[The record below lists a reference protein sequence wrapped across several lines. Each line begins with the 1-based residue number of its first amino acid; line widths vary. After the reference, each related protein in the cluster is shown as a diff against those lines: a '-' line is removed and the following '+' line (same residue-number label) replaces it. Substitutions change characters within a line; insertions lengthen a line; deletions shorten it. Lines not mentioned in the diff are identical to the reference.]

1 MRPSNRVPRAP
12 PTQLLA
18 SVLTRMSIRRVAS
31 THPLAP
37 SDALPAAHAV
47 GSGALEVKLY
57 ARAQSATLSPTSG
70 GTTAQLLSYTVVQM
84 PRRTYHTARNTRYGT
99 RTALARIGPPTH
111 NDLDFPRFCSDE
123 AHTSFHGSSIVVGWM
138 YEETLGGPY
147 VFTPITLTLKLK
159 SSCGSLCG
167 TGIAARRPRSRDV
180 EIRVIWK
187 SECSFVE
194 LAGSPQPRPN
204 LDSF

>member
-147 VFTPITLTLKLK
+147 VFTPITLTLPIAEK
-159 SSCGSLCG
+159 SVVPIEIYNILDDLEDLHLDD
-167 TGIAARRPRSRDV
+167 IIFDEEPDV
-180 EIRVIWK
+180 L
-187 SECSFVE
+187 F
-194 LAGSPQPRPN
+194 
-204 LDSF
+204 

>member
-1 MRPSNRVPRAP
+1 
-12 PTQLLA
+12 
-18 SVLTRMSIRRVAS
+18 MSIRRVAS

-147 VFTPITLTLKLK
+147 VFTPITLTLTLTLTLADCTNLRLTNPRMPNVC
-159 SSCGSLCG
+159 SQPFAQSF
-167 TGIAARRPRSRDV
+167 ARHRFAV
-180 EIRVIWK
+180 
-187 SECSFVE
+187 
-194 LAGSPQPRPN
+194 
-204 LDSF
+204 

>member
-1 MRPSNRVPRAP
+1 
-12 PTQLLA
+12 
-18 SVLTRMSIRRVAS
+18 MSIRRVAS

-138 YEETLGGPY
+138 YEETLRGPY
-147 VFTPITLTLKLK
+147 IFTPITLTQLTRTR
-159 SSCGSLCG
+159 G
-167 TGIAARRPRSRDV
+167 TLRPRTT
-180 EIRVIWK
+180 
-187 SECSFVE
+187 
-194 LAGSPQPRPN
+194 P
-204 LDSF
+204 